1 MLYRYYFMIIS
12 FVYSFF
18 FPFAL
23 FPSHSLQFLF
33 FLLHLLTFFPGPQ
46 LAPSEPHCWNSS
58 LAPSCRL
65 FLYPWFIYSPHQSPS
80 YPIRPALIFRG
91 GQPLGRTDRPC
102 KSFGCCNKISSSWDL
117 WGQTHVEEETP
128 TVHEIVKNAK
138 YIDRRK
144 RCPNSLQFSFLP
156 TWFCVFFNL
165 SSRYHRYS
173 NGQFRCFFGALEIS
187 VYIINRNVPAG
198 DCNVIIKYSSGC
210 WVYWILLN
218 EICGVCVRMQCV

>member
-1 MLYRYYFMIIS
+1 MCIVSFFLLPYFPVIA
-12 FVYSFF
+12 FNSFF
-18 FPFAL
+18 FFCTFLPFFQVL
-23 FPSHSLQFLF
+23 NSLPLS
-33 FLLHLLTFFPGPQ
+33 LTVETVHLLPRAAYFCIPGLYTPHIR
-46 LAPSEPHCWNSS
+46 APHTPSGPLLSS
-58 LAPSCRL
+58 G
-65 FLYPWFIYSPHQSPS
+65 
-80 YPIRPALIFRG
+80 G

-138 YIDRRK
+138 CIDRRK

-218 EICGVCVRMQCV
+218 EICGVCVCMQCV